1 MDVFSMYEMRTEI
14 MKGKRNTEVG
24 QGVIWDIQRYLGL
37 CLTFFFFNTNDYLT
51 LPNISS
57 LPFLLLP
64 TFACAQTLR
73 LKFLTI
79 ILQDSNKIGCILD
92 NVTISD

>member
-1 MDVFSMYEMRTEI
+1 MRTEI
-14 MKGKRNTEVG
+14 MKGKRNTEV
-24 QGVIWDIQRYLGL
+24 GVIWDIQRYLGL
-37 CLTFFFFNTNDYLT
+37 CLTFFNTNGYLT
-51 LPNISS
+51 LLNISS

-79 ILQDSNKIGCILD
+79 ILEDLNKIGCIFD